1 MSILDPVHV
10 GFGGIVAANRI
21 LAILDPNSQPVRR
34 MVRQAKKDGM
44 AIDMT
49 YGRKTRTVIILDTG
63 HLITAAIQPE
73 TIVGRLRQP
82 LNEAQGAR
90 E

>member
-1 MSILDPVHV
+1 MEPVHV
-10 GFGGIVAANRI
+10 GFGGTVAANRI

-34 MVRQAKKDGM
+34 MVRRAKKEGM

-49 YGRKTRTVIILDTG
+49 YGRKTRTVIVLDTG
-63 HLITAAIQPE
+63 HIITAAVQPE

-82 LNEAQGAR
+82 LKSASAKSE
-90 E
+90 

>member
-1 MSILDPVHV
+1 MEPVHV

-21 LAILDPNSQPVRR
+21 LAIIEPNSQPVRR
-34 MVRQAKKDGM
+34 MVRRAKQEGL

-49 YGRKTRTVIILDTG
+49 YGRKTRTVIVLDTG
-63 HLITAAIQPE
+63 HIIMAAVQPE

-82 LNEAQGAR
+82 FKEVLTKGD
-90 E
+90 

>member
-1 MSILDPVHV
+1 MDPVHV

-34 MVRQAKKDGM
+34 IVRKAKTEGM

-63 HLITAAIQPE
+63 HIITAAVQPE
-73 TIVGRLRQP
+73 TIVGRLHQP
-82 LNEAQGAR
+82 FKGAEA

>member
-1 MSILDPVHV
+1 MDPVHV

-34 MVRQAKKDGM
+34 MVREAKKDGM

-63 HLITAAIQPE
+63 HIITAAIQPE

-82 LNEAQGAR
+82 AKPGPSER

>member
-1 MSILDPVHV
+1 MDPVHV

-73 TIVGRLRQP
+73 TIVSRLRQP
-82 LNEAQGAR
+82 LKEAQGGQ

>member
-1 MSILDPVHV
+1 MDPVHV

-34 MVRQAKKDGM
+34 MVREAKKDGM

-63 HLITAAIQPE
+63 HIITAAIQPE
-73 TIVGRLRQP
+73 TIVGRLRHP
-82 LNEAQGAR
+82 AKPSPSDR

>member
-1 MSILDPVHV
+1 MDPVHV

-34 MVRQAKKDGM
+34 MVRRAKKEGM

-63 HLITAAIQPE
+63 HIVTAAIQPE
-73 TIVGRLRQP
+73 TIVGRLRQSHKGT
-82 LNEAQGAR
+82 LAER

>member
-1 MSILDPVHV
+1 MDPVHV

-21 LAILDPNSQPVRR
+21 LAILDPNSQPVKR
-34 MVRQAKKDGM
+34 MVRKAKKEGM

-49 YGRKTRTVIILDTG
+49 YGRKTRTVIVLDTG
-63 HLITAAIQPE
+63 HIITAAIQPE
-73 TIVGRLRQP
+73 TIVGRLAQP
-82 LNEAQGAR
+82 LRGSQTAR

>member
-1 MSILDPVHV
+1 MDPVHV

-34 MVRQAKKDGM
+34 MVHRAKKEAM

-63 HLITAAIQPE
+63 HVITAAVQPE

-82 LNEAQGAR
+82 FKGALT
-90 E
+90 ETE